1 MSETK
6 IVYTPWENLK
16 KTADMVVG
24 QIGYHNHKRCKVK
37 SGKIVSARSNK
48 AQTQLSFW
56 NYAQLV
62 QNQLKIKK
70 LSELSRFWAFWADF
84 KLAKQK

>member
-1 MSETK
+1 MTHRKFQGCKMSETK

-37 SGKIVSARSNK
+37 TWKTVSARSKNH
-48 AQTQLSFW
+48 QTQLSFS
-56 NYAQLV
+56 YSAQL
-62 QNQLKIKK
+62 I
-70 LSELSRFWAFWADF
+70 EIWP
-84 KLAKQK
+84 

>member
-37 SGKIVSARSNK
+37 TLKIISACSND
-48 AQTQLSFW
+48 ASMQLSFL
-56 NYAQLV
+56 NSAQLI
-62 QNQLKIKK
+62 QI
-70 LSELSRFWAFWADF
+70 
-84 KLAKQK
+84 